1 MYNQVTDIDGLKS
14 LVGLR
19 DLRFD
24 YNQVSNLS
32 PVSRLT
38 KLQILAFCYNP
49 YTDISPIASLSNALH
64 IRLDKAFEEL
74 AKTLVSAETNI
85 IACPLLPEPEPELR
99 SEPESETEVM
109 PRRSIARCGL
119 GWAPQ
124 SQFPHHGELPKVM
137 IYALEFEYDPE
148 RHGRYICKTI
158 EIRTGG

>member
-85 IACPLLPEPEPELR
+85 IACPFSQSRNQSWGRNQSRKRKSCLVGPLR
-99 SEPESETEVM
+99 DV
-109 PRRSIARCGL
+109 G
-119 GWAPQ
+119 
-124 SQFPHHGELPKVM
+124 
-137 IYALEFEYDPE
+137 
-148 RHGRYICKTI
+148 
-158 EIRTGG
+158 